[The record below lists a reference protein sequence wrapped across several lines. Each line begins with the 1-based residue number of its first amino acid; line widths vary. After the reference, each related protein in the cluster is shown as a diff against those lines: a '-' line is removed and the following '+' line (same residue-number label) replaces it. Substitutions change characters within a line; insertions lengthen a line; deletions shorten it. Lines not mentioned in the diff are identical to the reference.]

1 MYVIMIHT
9 ALRDTFLT
17 LILEHQSDKFFFVS
31 SILEI
36 NF

>member
-1 MYVIMIHT
+1 MILIAFHGT
-9 ALRDTFLT
+9 SLT

-31 SILEI
+31 SILDI